1 MPGVSRDNDT
11 AGGDLIPSYQNTLT
25 TKKVYANGQ
34 LIIVHGDSVEPHG
47 LPPHNDATMIAGSKN
62 VFIGG
67 KAVVNK
73 DDFATC
79 GHQSTGSTGDKAVNV
94 GDP

>member
-11 AGGDLIPSYQNTLT
+11 AGGDLIPSQT
-25 TKKVYANGQ
+25 TVFANGEE
-34 LIIVHGDSVEPHG
+34 IIVHGDSVAPHG
-47 LPPHNDATMIAGSKN
+47 ISPHNNATMIAGSKN

-67 KAVVNK
+67 KAVVNAG
-73 DDFATC
+73 DAATC
-79 GHQSTGSTGDKAVNV
+79 GHQSTGSTTVFV